1 MITTANRLNRIEE
14 YYFSHKLRE
23 VRRLAASGRDI
34 INLGIGNPDLPPSE
48 NTLAQLADTAQ
59 QAGSHGY
66 QPYRGTATLRD
77 AMAGWYKRT
86 YGVSLDAQDELLP
99 LMGSKEGIF
108 HISMAFLD
116 EGDHVLVPDPGYPGY
131 AGAARLTG
139 AKIINYNL
147 IEANGWLP
155 DLEAL
160 AQQDLSRVKIM
171 WLNYPHMPTGA
182 LANRSFFEQLVDFGR
197 KHHILLCH
205 DNPYSQIL
213 NPDNPLSILLV
224 PGAKTCCI
232 ELNSLSKSHNM
243 AGWRVGMMAG
253 NKQFIDAALTV
264 KSNLD
269 SGMFLGTQHA
279 AVAALQNPTEWHHTQ
294 NEIYR
299 ERREL
304 VYRLLDSLAFNYS
317 KENTAGMFVWARV
330 PESIENVETF
340 LDEILY
346 GADVFITPG
355 KVFGKN
361 GERYVRISVCQPKE
375 IIQKAAERIEAFT
388 NKRKIAV

>member
-48 NTLAQLADTAQ
+48 NTLAQLADTAEQ
-59 QAGSHGY
+59 PGSHGY
-66 QPYRGTATLRD
+66 QPYRGTPALRE
-77 AMAGWYKRT
+77 AIAEWYERI
-86 YGVSLDAQDELLP
+86 YGVTLDSQDELLP

-116 EGDHVLVPDPGYPGY
+116 EGDQVLVPDPGYPGY
-131 AGAARLTG
+131 AGAARLAG
-139 AKIINYNL
+139 AEMINYDL
-147 IEANGWLP
+147 TEANNWLP
-155 DLEAL
+155 DLDAL
-160 AQQDLSRVKIM
+160 AAMDLSRVKIM

-182 LANRSFFEQLVDFGR
+182 LATRSFFERLIDFGR
-197 KHHILLCH
+197 ANNILLCH

-213 NPDNPLSILLV
+213 NPDAPLSLLSV

-269 SGMFLGTQHA
+269 SGMFLGIQHA
-279 AVAALQNPTEWHHTQ
+279 AIAALENPAEWHNTQ
-294 NEIYR
+294 NSIYR
-299 ERREL
+299 ERRQL
-304 VYRLLDSLAFNYS
+304 VYRLLDSLEFSYS

-330 PESIENVETF
+330 PASIENVEAF

-346 GADVFITPG
+346 EAGVFITPG

-361 GERYVRISVCQPKE
+361 GERYVRISVCQPKSVIE
-375 IIQKAAERIEAFT
+375 KAADRIEAFVGE
-388 NKRKIAV
+388 KQVAV